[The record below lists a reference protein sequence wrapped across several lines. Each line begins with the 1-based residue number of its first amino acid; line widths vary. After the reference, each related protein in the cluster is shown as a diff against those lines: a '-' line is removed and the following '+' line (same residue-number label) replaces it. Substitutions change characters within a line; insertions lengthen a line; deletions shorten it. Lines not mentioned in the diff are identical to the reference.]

1 MPTSQARKRRVV
13 LKLDL
18 EEPYRC
24 NLDVFAGC
32 QQYAA
37 EVEWDCMIN
46 PFADRVL
53 SSKRETGSFDGVLAH
68 GTEPL
73 VKAARRTGVPI
84 VNVSVD

>member
-1 MPTSQARKRRVV
+1 MLTSHARKRRVV

-37 EVEWDCMIN
+37 EVGWDCMIN
-46 PFADRVL
+46 PFAD
-53 SSKRETGSFDGVLAH
+53 
-68 GTEPL
+68 
-73 VKAARRTGVPI
+73 
-84 VNVSVD
+84 